1 MINKLAQIWVDALF
15 FKNTNKPIEGA
26 EYLYYLILNIFVCIV
41 PMIMMPN
48 NLGGLII
55 GLPLVISLTYRRL
68 RTIGIVN
75 KFLLVILS
83 LLIVP
88 ILTFWIMFV
97 YRTNFGLI
105 SMDSNFEIYLLLFLS
120 LFAFSYLIFK
130 KPKS

>member
-1 MINKLAQIWVDALF
+1 MINKLAQIWVDAIF

-41 PMIMMPN
+41 PMIIMPN
-48 NLGGLII
+48 NSFGFII

-88 ILTFWIMFV
+88 TLTFWIMFV
-97 YRTNFGLI
+97 YRSNFGLI